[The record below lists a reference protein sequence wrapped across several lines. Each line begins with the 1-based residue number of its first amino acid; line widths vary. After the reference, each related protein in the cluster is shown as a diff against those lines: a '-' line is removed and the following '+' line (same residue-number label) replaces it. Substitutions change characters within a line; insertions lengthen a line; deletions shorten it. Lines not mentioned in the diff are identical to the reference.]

1 MMQTLQKNEILTRGL
16 FMLFF
21 VVIYGISKFLIIG
34 IILFQFA
41 TIILTEK
48 PNEQI
53 LKFSRSLGT
62 YIFQIIRYLSF
73 NSEQRPFPF
82 HSWPENEQGDN
93 RDALDQKS
101 D

>member
-1 MMQTLQKNEILTRGL
+1 MMEPLQKNEILTRGL

-21 VVIYGISKFLIIG
+21 TVIYGISKFLIIG
-34 IILFQFA
+34 IIFFQFA

-53 LKFSRSLGT
+53 LKFSRSLGG

-82 HSWPENEQGDN
+82 HNWPDSEQYNND
-93 RDALDQKS
+93 DKS
-101 D
+101 LEQ